1 MGKLEVSEVSEFS
14 ILSLILK
21 SKLGKLG
28 NFFKTS
34 KFEWIFFN
42 REKLGSTKISEFLI
56 LALTMKSKNQKTW
69 RFSKSSN
76 KTNPLKFMSW
86 KDFQVF
92 QGFDF
97 SLGAKTE
104 NHENFLLPQIKHLNN
119 CSHFDI
125 KVRAK
130 QTGFI
135 NENKMV
141 KYKLCK
147 SCNPQFN
154 LLSPNVAL
162 KQHSNFLALTP
173 TVAYEQ
179 WNPFVYLKSVKN
191 FPSVEYSRL
200 KFSCEK
206 KNYRCFKISFQKFI
220 TWWQMSSQVCLLF
233 SLLIFMIYEKC
244 VFYEE
249 IIQESEFIN

>member
-1 MGKLEVSEVSEFS
+1 M
-14 ILSLILK
+14 
-21 SKLGKLG
+21 
-28 NFFKTS
+28 
-34 KFEWIFFN
+34 
-42 REKLGSTKISEFLI
+42 
-56 LALTMKSKNQKTW
+56 
-69 RFSKSSN
+69 
-76 KTNPLKFMSW
+76 
-86 KDFQVF
+86 
-92 QGFDF
+92 
-97 SLGAKTE
+97 
-104 NHENFLLPQIKHLNN
+104 NN

-200 KFSCEK
+200 KFSCVEK
-206 KNYRCFKISFQKFI
+206 KLQVLQDFFSKVYNLVADVFSSMFVVFIINLYDLWKMCFLWRNYSRIWIYQLIKMFFLSFWSVAKFQFVALQQQ
-220 TWWQMSSQVCLLF
+220 WA
-233 SLLIFMIYEKC
+233 YGA
-244 VFYEE
+244 
-249 IIQESEFIN
+249 